1 MSPILETVSEFA
13 TEPVLEVMTALAAEG
28 RTMVCVTHEMGF
40 AREAADRIL
49 FMDAGRIVEDAAPA
63 AFFSAPASERARAF
77 LDQLIAH

>member
-1 MSPILETVSEFA
+1 MIKE
-13 TEPVLEVMTALAAEG
+13 VLEVMTALAAEG

-49 FMDAGRIVEDAAPA
+49 FMDAGRIVEYAAPA
-63 AFFSAPASERARAF
+63 GFFSAPASERARSF